1 MKTITITALMA
12 TLVAIPLILR
22 RRRALAVS
30 GEPVGPSDD
39 PRRYDLFD
47 FVS

>member
-1 MKTITITALMA
+1 MA

-22 RRRALAVS
+22 RHRTGGGS
-30 GEPVGPSDD
+30 GRVGMGGEDD
-39 PRRYDLFD
+39 PRRYDIFD